1 MGGRGFHEFP
11 SLEGIHVL
19 LVEDEPD
26 ARQLL
31 QVGVGYADGL
41 VTAVGSASAALET
54 LTRVAP
60 DVLLVDIVMPV
71 HDGYWLLDQV
81 RHRESRWRVPAV
93 AVTGRPR
100 IHDRAR
106 AMRAGFDAYLTKP
119 VDPLELCRV
128 IRDVARR
135 AL

>member
-26 ARQLL
+26 ARELL
-31 QVGVGYADGL
+31 EVVIEYADGL
-41 VTAVGSASAALET
+41 VTAVGSAAAALDT
-54 LTRVAP
+54 LTRVRP
-60 DVLLVDIVMPV
+60 DVLLIDIVMPV

-81 RHRESRWRVPAV
+81 RNLEFGKTVPAV
-93 AVTGRPR
+93 AVTGRIR
-100 IHDRAR
+100 VHDRAR
-106 AMRAGFDAYLTKP
+106 ALRAGFNTYLTKP

-128 IRDVARR
+128 IREVARR
-135 AL
+135 DA